1 MNKETQNSN
10 NLFSDVTEYN
20 LSIEK
25 LKAGYEETISF
36 LDRLMQSYSEEKR
49 KHINTKKIFA
59 MYKSYWTVK
68 DIVLLWLGQ
77 NLETLD
83 VHYLMGKDPEM
94 IPDLVKYD
102 VSEQGIKSLTI
113 SMITDSILNGDLE
126 VGHDVIIQNGD
137 VFTDSPECS
146 IRPPVFL
153 FLIDERQKIF
163 GGNFPLQVPPILRQV
178 VSKQDE
184 YNKIKKKKDG
194 ELLQCHLKKLFIDDI
209 DAGIFVDDLVKKF
222 ISCGKLVSEGSHKYY
237 QYSVNGKGIKISR
250 NRLKGIALTLLPDD

>member
-1 MNKETQNSN
+1 MNKETQSSN
-10 NLFSDVTEYN
+10 NLFSNVTEYN
-20 LSIEK
+20 LSMEK
-25 LKAGYEETISF
+25 LKAGYEETVSF
-36 LDRLMQSYSEEKR
+36 LDRLILSYSEEER

-77 NLETLD
+77 NLEVLD
-83 VHYLMGKDPEM
+83 IRCLMGKDPEM

-102 VSEQGIKSLTI
+102 VFAPGIRDLSI
-113 SMITDSILNGDLE
+113 GMVMDSVRSGCLE
-126 VGHDVIIQNGD
+126 IGYDVIIQNGN
-137 VFTDSPECS
+137 VFTDSPGCS

-153 FLIDERQKIF
+153 SLIDEKQEMF
-163 GGNFPLQVPPILRQV
+163 DGNFPLQVPPILRQV

-184 YNKIKKKKDG
+184 YNKIKKQKDG
-194 ELLQCHLKKLFIDDI
+194 ELLLNHLKKLFIKDI

-222 ISCGKLVSEGSHKYY
+222 ISRGKLVSEGSHKYY
-237 QYSVNGKGIKISR
+237 QYSVNGRNIKTSR